1 MPGAVILS
9 VAYGMDVESA
19 DDPFLSATLD
29 GSRALAA
36 ALVPGKFLV
45 EVFSICAPPCCEL
58 SATTY

>member
-9 VAYGMDVESA
+9 VAYGMDVEST

-45 EVFSICAPPCCEL
+45 EVFSIRARSCCER
-58 SATTY
+58 SITAY